1 MKNLST
7 MLWTIISS
15 PLAILGLNALPPA
28 VNIAFLV
35 AMGLILVIGIWE
47 LWTAKKE
54 LDALKK

>member
-15 PLAILGLNALPPA
+15 PLAIIGLNALPPA

-35 AMGLILVIGIWE
+35 AMGLILIIGVWE
-47 LWTAKKE
+47 LWKAKKE